1 MAFAKIIQVRKTPM
15 ANFKLT
21 IEYDGT
27 AYCGWQRQAGDP
39 TLQETI
45 ETALSVMTRETIR
58 VIGSGRTDAGVHA
71 LGQTAHF
78 HTRTG
83 ISSGEFQAGLN
94 SLLPDDIVIR
104 SCEPVPEDFHARFN
118 ARHKTYR
125 YMIRN
130 QRLPA
135 AIGRQY
141 AWHIRKP
148 LDIAAM
154 RTAAGHIIGTIDFKS
169 FEGTGSPRADTIR
182 TVLAADVVQTPTGDV
197 MFEVT
202 ATGFL
207 RYMVRNLMGTL
218 VQAGLEKIHA
228 DDFKTILEARDRHRA
243 GPTAPPHGL
252 FLVSVFYET
261 STKKA

>member
-1 MAFAKIIQVRKTPM
+1 MT
-15 ANFKLT
+15 NFKLT

-27 AYCGWQRQAGDP
+27 AYCGWQRQAEDP

-45 ETALSVMTRETIR
+45 EAALSVMTRETIR

-83 ISSGEFQAGLN
+83 ISPGGFQAGLN

-104 SCEPVPEDFHARFN
+104 SCEPVPEDFHARFS

-148 LDIAAM
+148 LDIAVM
-154 RTAAGHIIGTIDFKS
+154 QAAVRHIIGTHDFKS
-169 FEGTGSPRADTIR
+169 FEGIGSPRADTIR
-182 TVLAADVVQTPTGDV
+182 TVLNADVSKTPADDV
-197 MFEVT
+197 VFDVT

-218 VQAGLEKIHA
+218 VQAGLGKISAA
-228 DDFKTILEARDRHRA
+228 DVKAVLEARNRDRA

>member
-1 MAFAKIIQVRKTPM
+1 MIQFRKTPM
-15 ANFKLT
+15 ANFKLI

-39 TLQETI
+39 TVQETI

-71 LGQTAHF
+71 LGQSAHF
-78 HTRTG
+78 HTRAA
-83 ISSGEFQAGLN
+83 ISPQGFQAGLN

-104 SCEPVPEDFHARFN
+104 ACSPVPDDFHARFH

-125 YMIRN
+125 YTIRN
-130 QRLPA
+130 QPLPA

-154 RTAAGHIIGTIDFKS
+154 QAAAAYIIGAHDFKS
-169 FEGTGSPRADTIR
+169 FEGAGSPRADTIR
-182 TVLAADVVQTPTGDV
+182 TVLSADIHKTSTGDV
-197 MFEVT
+197 LFEVA

-207 RYMVRNLMGTL
+207 RYMVRNLTGTL
-218 VQAGLEKIHA
+218 VQVGLGKITA
-228 DDFKTILEARDRHRA
+228 DDFKTILEAKDRDRA

-252 FLVSVFYET
+252 CLIIVFY
-261 STKKA
+261 